1 MKQLASLFSVFFV
14 TTLFCSFI
22 ANAQQR
28 IASLQEPFVVL
39 LDPSD
44 GTVIDPTF
52 IDLSP
57 LAQGTP
63 KAMIQVGD
71 EIWISDQLEDRID
84 RFDLAG
90 TYLSTIGGQV
100 SNGGLDNI
108 KGMALVNNSEVW
120 VTNAGSNN
128 DAPGDAIV
136 RFDLDGN
143 NLGFFA
149 TSGSQSSFDVIDVG
163 GEVYISYIST
173 ESKIERRDYSG
184 NVLGNIVEEGVVQFI
199 QQLELNSGNNS
210 VYAAVFSS
218 LGGNPSGLYEFAVSD
233 GAILN
238 YWGAEGSLRGVAAL
252 GDGNI
257 LISNSGGVSILDPN
271 TGIATSIS
279 NDSGQYFARINL
291 GPCTTPPTPTGDAS
305 QTFNEGATIED
316 IVITPPDVSWFATEN
331 DALNGTNPLPPGT
344 LLVDDATYYAVN
356 IVGGCLS
363 EPFAVTVAIIIL
375 STGDFTADSLVI
387 YPNPTSDKIYLE
399 AKVAIDRVV
408 IYTMLGQEVLVMDH
422 LEAPISIDVA
432 ALQGGIY
439 LLNAYSGD
447 SRQTVR
453 VIISN

>member
-1 MKQLASLFSVFFV
+1 MKQLAILFSILFV
-14 TTLFCSFI
+14 TVSLLSF
-22 ANAQQR
+22 NATAQER

-63 KAMIQVGD
+63 KAMIQVDD
-71 EIWISDQLEDRID
+71 EIWISDQTEDRID
-84 RFDLAG
+84 RFDLSG
-90 TYLSTIGGQV
+90 NYLSTIGGQV

-108 KGMALVNNSEVW
+108 KGMAVVNNLEVW

-143 NLGFFA
+143 NLGFFV
-149 TSGSQSSFDVIDVG
+149 TSGNDSTFDVIDVG
-163 GEVYISYIST
+163 GEVYISYIMA

-199 QQLELNSGNNS
+199 QQLELNSSNNS
-210 VYAAVFSS
+210 IYAAVFSS
-218 LGGNPSGLYEFAVSD
+218 VGSNPSGLYEFAVSD

-238 YWGAEGSLRGVAAL
+238 YWQAEGSLRGVAAL

-257 LISNSGGVSILDPN
+257 LISNSGGVYILDPN

-279 NDSGQYFARINL
+279 NDSGQYFTRINF
-291 GPCTTPPTPTGDAS
+291 GACTPPPPPTGDAS
-305 QTFNEGATIED
+305 QTFTEGATIED
-316 IVITPPDVSWFATEN
+316 IVITPTNATWFATEN
-331 DALNGTNPLPPGT
+331 DALNGTNPLPAGT
-344 LLVDDATYYAVN
+344 LLVDDTTYFAVN
-356 IVGGCLS
+356 IVSGCLS
-363 EPFAVTVAIIIL
+363 DPFAVTVTILL
-375 STGDFTADSLVI
+375 STGDFTADSIVV
-387 YPNPTSDKIYLE
+387 YPNPTSDKIHLQSE
-399 AKVAIDRVV
+399 VAIDRIA
-408 IYTMLGQEVLVMDH
+408 IYTLLGQEVLVMED
-422 LEAPISIDVA
+422 LKGPISIDVA
-432 ALQGGIY
+432 GLQGGMY

-453 VIISN
+453 VIIAN

>member
-1 MKQLASLFSVFFV
+1 MKQLATIFSILLV
-14 TTLFCSFI
+14 TASFLSF
-22 ANAQQR
+22 NATAQER

-44 GTVIDPTF
+44 GTVIDPAF

-63 KAMIQVGD
+63 KAMIQVDD
-71 EIWISDQLEDRID
+71 EIWISDQVEDRID
-84 RFDLAG
+84 RFDLSG
-90 TYLSTIGGQV
+90 NYLSTIGGQV

-108 KGMALVNNSEVW
+108 KGMAVVNNLEVW

-128 DAPGDAIV
+128 DAPGDSIV

-163 GEVYISYIST
+163 GEVYISYISS

-199 QQLELNSGNNS
+199 QQLELNSSNNS

-218 LGGNPSGLYEFAVSD
+218 LGSNPSGLYEFAVSD
-233 GAILN
+233 GALLN

-252 GDGNI
+252 EDGNI
-257 LISNSGGVSILDPN
+257 LISNSGGVSILDPTN
-271 TGIATSIS
+271 GVATSIS
-279 NDSGQYFARINL
+279 NDSGQYFARINF
-291 GPCTTPPTPTGDAS
+291 GACTPPPPPTGDTN
-305 QTFNEGATIED
+305 QTFTEGATIED
-316 IVITPPDVSWFATEN
+316 IVITPTNATWFATEN
-331 DALNGTNPLPPGT
+331 DALNGINPLPTGT
-344 LLVDDATYYAVN
+344 LLVDATTYYAVN
-356 IVGGCLS
+356 IVSGCLS
-363 EPFAVTVAIIIL
+363 DPFAVTVTIIL
-375 STGDFTADSLVI
+375 STGDFTADSLVV
-387 YPNPTSDKIYLE
+387 YPNPTSDKIYLQS
-399 AKVAIDRVV
+399 KIAIDRIV
-408 IYTMLGQEVLVMDH
+408 IYTMLGQEVLAMTDM
-422 LEAPISIDVA
+422 EGSISIDVTE
-432 ALQGGIY
+432 LQGGVY
-439 LLNAYSGD
+439 LLNAYSVD

>member
-1 MKQLASLFSVFFV
+1 MKQITFIYSILVLLISFFSFNALA
-14 TTLFCSFI
+14 
-22 ANAQQR
+22 QER

-57 LAQGTP
+57 LVQGTP
-63 KAMIQVGD
+63 KALIQAGD
-71 EIWISDQLEDRID
+71 EIWISDQIEDRID
-84 RFDLAG
+84 RFDLTG
-90 TYLSTIGGQV
+90 TYVSTIGGQV

-149 TSGSQSSFDVIDVG
+149 TSGNESTFDVIDVG
-163 GEVYISYIST
+163 GEVYISYISV
-173 ESKIERRDYSG
+173 ESKIERRDYNG

-199 QQLELNSGNNS
+199 QQLEVNTSNNS

-233 GAILN
+233 GAVLN
-238 YWGAEGSLRGVAAL
+238 YWGAQGSLRGVAGL
-252 GDGNI
+252 EDGNI
-257 LISNSGGVSILDPN
+257 LISNSLGVYILDPN
-271 TGIATSIS
+271 SGIATSIS
-279 NDSGQYFARINL
+279 SDSGQYFARVSFT
-291 GPCTTPPTPTGDAS
+291 PCTPPSPPTGDAN
-305 QTFNEGATIED
+305 QTFTEGATIAD
-316 IVITPPDVSWFATEN
+316 IVITPTDATWFATEN
-331 DALNGTNPLPPGT
+331 DAMNGTNPLSSDT
-344 LLVDDATYYAVN
+344 LLVDDTTYYAVN
-356 IVGGCLS
+356 IENGCLS
-363 EPFAVTVAIIIL
+363 DPFAVTVTIIL
-375 STGDFTADSLVI
+375 STGDFEADSLVV
-387 YPNPTSDKIYLE
+387 YPNPTSDKMYLE
-399 AKVAIDRVV
+399 SDIVIDQIV
-408 IYTMLGQEVLVMDH
+408 IYTLLGQEVLTLDD
-422 LEAPISIDVA
+422 LEAPISIDVSG
-432 ALQGGIY
+432 LQGGMY

-453 VIISN
+453 VMISN

>member
-238 YWGAEGSLRGVAAL
+238 YWGAEGSLRGVAEI
-252 GDGNI
+252 G
-257 LISNSGGVSILDPN
+257 
-271 TGIATSIS
+271 
-279 NDSGQYFARINL
+279 RRR
-291 GPCTTPPTPTGDAS
+291 
-305 QTFNEGATIED
+305 
-316 IVITPPDVSWFATEN
+316 
-331 DALNGTNPLPPGT
+331 
-344 LLVDDATYYAVN
+344 
-356 IVGGCLS
+356 VGKEC
-363 EPFAVTVAIIIL
+363 F
-375 STGDFTADSLVI
+375 D
-387 YPNPTSDKIYLE
+387 
-399 AKVAIDRVV
+399 
-408 IYTMLGQEVLVMDH
+408 
-422 LEAPISIDVA
+422 
-432 ALQGGIY
+432 
-439 LLNAYSGD
+439 
-447 SRQTVR
+447 
-453 VIISN
+453 